1 VREAQKHFSKEK
13 QYKCT
18 GIFVNLLVI
27 QEKKKEH
34 DSGRR
39 CNFERGFNT
48 CLLLRPAAVIF
59 PLSKETI
66 SCLC

>member
-1 VREAQKHFSKEK
+1 VREAQKHFSKEMHRYICK
-13 QYKCT
+13 FAYDT
-18 GIFVNLLVI
+18 R
-27 QEKKKEH
+27 KKKEH